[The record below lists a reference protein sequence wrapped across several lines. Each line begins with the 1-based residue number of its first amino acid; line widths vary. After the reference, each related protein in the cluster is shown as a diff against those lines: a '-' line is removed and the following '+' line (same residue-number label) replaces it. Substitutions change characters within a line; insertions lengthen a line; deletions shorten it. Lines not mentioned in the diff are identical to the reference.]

1 MTYALTKTKSGET
14 NSTKRSSWFQECNK
28 REFLI
33 MLNRS
38 RESLQEEHVES
49 FQSDIATNTCVSVM
63 TVDNPFWITPFVYV
77 ETKIKL
83 FTDNDTRVV
92 EEPEQEVSRFRERS
106 GYASTILPA
115 SEEDKDLL
123 EWDVHIE
130 TPPPPRRS
138 GTIKV
143 RFQYIGRSKP
153 ISIDDPWT

>member
-1 MTYALTKTKSGET
+1 MTYALTQTKSGET
-14 NSTKRSSWFQECNK
+14 NSTKRPSRFQEWKN
-28 REFLI
+28 RIFFT
-33 MLNRS
+33 MLNRR
-38 RESLQEEHVES
+38 RESLQEGHVES
-49 FQSDIATNTCVSVM
+49 FHSDIATNTGVSDM
-63 TVDNPFWITPFVYV
+63 TAENSFWTTPFVYI

-83 FTDNDTRVV
+83 FTDNDTHIT
-92 EEPEQEVSRFRERS
+92 EEPEQEISRFREKV
-106 GYASTILPA
+106 GCASIILPA
-115 SEEDKDLL
+115 SEENKDFL